1 LKILQRHHTNAGT
14 SNQILVQWSEWPE
27 HLTTWED
34 EQALKLTF
42 PAAPAWGQAG
52 SQGGRN
58 VTVPVTFE
66 PKDIAEGGGKAGD
79 QVVENEAQTR
89 PKRRT

>member
-1 LKILQRHHTNAGT
+1 
-14 SNQILVQWSEWPE
+14 VQWSEWPE
-27 HLTTWED
+27 HLATWED
-34 EQALKLTF
+34 EQALKLMF

-52 SQGGRN
+52 SRGRI

-66 PKDIAEGGGKAGD
+66 PEDIAEGGGKAGD

-89 PKRRT
+89 PKRRTRPSSHYQGPEWKVGP